1 MIYNRQEAMRYMG
14 AAAKDAGAE
23 QLCDVVYL
31 KSRNEV
37 QARSFIRMFAIPYR
51 VVLLEKN
58 GMEFAGFIIYCGKEE
73 KEELDSTM
81 EWIARSHSEWELSL

>member
-31 KSRNEV
+31 KLRNEV
-37 QARSFIRMFAIPYR
+37 QARSLIRRAGCKVSTDVVEVDGVQFQSKSLSKHLQGCKEMLLFAAT
-51 VVLLEKN
+51 L
-58 GMEFAGFIIYCGKEE
+58 GQ
-73 KEELDSTM
+73 
-81 EWIARSHSEWELSL
+81 